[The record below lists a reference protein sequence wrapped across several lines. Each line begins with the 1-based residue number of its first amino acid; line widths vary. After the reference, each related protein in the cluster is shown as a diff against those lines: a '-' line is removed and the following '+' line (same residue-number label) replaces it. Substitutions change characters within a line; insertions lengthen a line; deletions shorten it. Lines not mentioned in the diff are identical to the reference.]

1 MHRVIIYFDEK
12 YRKITDN
19 YVVSEVLLN
28 FSTLTLDELISL
40 KDKLESTDGDLLL
53 RVRKKNMFKHVK
65 KIIRGRN
72 YHARKWCE
80 ERYKIQAG

>member
-1 MHRVIIYFDEK
+1 MRQVRLYFDD

-19 YVVSEVLLN
+19 MILSEVLFN
-28 FSTLTLDELISL
+28 FNRLSLEELKEL
-40 KDKLESTDGDLLL
+40 AKKLESSDGEILL
-53 RVRKKNMFKHVK
+53 RVRKRNCFKHVK

-80 ERYKIQAG
+80 ERYKI